1 MNPAPRTQHVLIAE
15 DDPGDAELTRE
26 AFGQHQTDRRLH
38 FVSDGEQALQFLRR
52 IDAFADMPRPDLIVL
67 DINMP
72 RLTGLEVLA
81 QVKADASLHTIPVV
95 IFTTSRD
102 HADISRS
109 YGSHANAYVTKP
121 RELDEFDAAVQT
133 IDDFYLRVVTPCP

>member
-1 MNPAPRTQHVLIAE
+1 
-15 DDPGDAELTRE
+15 
-26 AFGQHQTDRRLH
+26 
-38 FVSDGEQALQFLRR
+38 
-52 IDAFADMPRPDLIVL
+52 
-67 DINMP
+67 MP

-81 QVKADASLHTIPVV
+81 QVKADASLHTVPVV

-109 YGSHANAYVTKP
+109 YEHHANAYVTKP
-121 RELDEFDAAVQT
+121 RELDADAAVQT